1 MKKKIIL
8 NSLAIF
14 LGFASF
20 AQSKESSTLWEIKG
34 QGIKKSYVFGTVHML
49 PANEFVLKDKV
60 VKALKSSDKLVMEL
74 DLDDPM
80 LQMQYL
86 KNAQM
91 PEGVTIND
99 FLTEAERTELSDY
112 LERELSVNLD
122 AVKNMKPFLLSSMI
136 VPKLMEGEMASF
148 ERSLMAIATEG
159 KKEILGLETVVEQM
173 SVFDSI
179 PYKKQVLDVL
189 KMIRDTAESKSMFR
203 DMIKDY
209 QDQDI
214 ESLFETTSQYMES
227 EEEMYFLLEKR
238 NNLWVDRVKTLAG
251 KNKCFFAVGAA
262 HLAGEQGFLKLLE
275 KAGYTVSAVTD

>member
-86 KNAQM
+86 II
-91 PEGVTIND
+91 G
-99 FLTEAERTELSDY
+99 
-112 LERELSVNLD
+112 
-122 AVKNMKPFLLSSMI
+122 
-136 VPKLMEGEMASF
+136 KL
-148 ERSLMAIATEG
+148 RSRAHGA
-159 KKEILGLETVVEQM
+159 
-173 SVFDSI
+173 
-179 PYKKQVLDVL
+179 
-189 KMIRDTAESKSMFR
+189 FR
-203 DMIKDY
+203 
-209 QDQDI
+209 
-214 ESLFETTSQYMES
+214 LFR
-227 EEEMYFLLEKR
+227 K
-238 NNLWVDRVKTLAG
+238 
-251 KNKCFFAVGAA
+251 GAF
-262 HLAGEQGFLKLLE
+262 G
-275 KAGYTVSAVTD
+275 